1 MNCSQKKIVRSS
13 NKEITMARYIG
24 TMEADAAKKAAKKA
38 TAKKAAAKKAD
49 PMKTSAKS
57 HQKDLAKMSGETAAM
72 KKFKADKKAGI
83 RSAEN
88 KPSRAYTA
96 GKKAEKRT
104 LKSFK

>member
-1 MNCSQKKIVRSS
+1 
-13 NKEITMARYIG
+13 MARYIG
-24 TMEADAAKKAAKKA
+24 TMEADAAKKTAAKR
-38 TAKKAAAKKAD
+38 AAAKKAN